1 MKGVQFVVD
10 DQGERT
16 AVVIDLS
23 VHGELWEDFL
33 DAALAEDR
41 ENEPRESLEQVRR
54 KVLGQ

>member
-33 DAALAEDR
+33 DAALAKDR
-41 ENEPRESLEQVRR
+41 RNEPRESLEQVRR
-54 KVLGQ
+54 KVLG